1 MIYHTMSDFEQSG
14 NYNYAILTLYVDAED
29 AELRALYQEQ
39 AAKHNQAVQED
50 PFPNAGFDLFFPK
63 SETFG
68 MVAAKF
74 VDLRVKCM
82 MRHYDLVSKEWTPT
96 AFYVY
101 PRSSMS
107 KTPLMLANHM
117 GIIDSGYRGFLIGAF
132 RHLRESLAS
141 PDYEVAKHTRLL
153 QICSS
158 DMRPILVEL
167 VDREDAFA
175 TTSRGS
181 GGFGSTGLYA
191 S

>member
-1 MIYHTMSDFEQSG
+1 MSDFEQSG
-14 NYNYAILTLYVDAED
+14 NYNYAILTLYVDSD
-29 AELRALYQEQ
+29 DKELRVLYEEQ
-39 AAKHNQAVQED
+39 AAKHNRDIQEN

-68 MVAAKF
+68 TVAAKF

-132 RHLRESLAS
+132 RHLRENLAS
-141 PDYEVAKHTRLL
+141 PDYEVTKHTRLL
-153 QICSS
+153 QVCSS

-167 VDREDAFA
+167 VDCENDFA
-175 TTSRGS
+175 STTRGS
-181 GGFGSTGLYA
+181 GGFGSTGL
-191 S
+191 